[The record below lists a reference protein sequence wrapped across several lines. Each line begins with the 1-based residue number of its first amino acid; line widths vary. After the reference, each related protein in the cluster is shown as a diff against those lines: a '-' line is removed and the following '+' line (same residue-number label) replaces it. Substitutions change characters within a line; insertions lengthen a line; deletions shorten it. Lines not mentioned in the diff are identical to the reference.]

1 MTSKRVSTT
10 SVAADAPIALYSN
23 SPENTDVGKNYKI
36 VIPGN
41 TVGAMYLASSEIGY
55 NETDSVAIVV
65 EDAAAAAAAAVDAA
79 KTVTPITS
87 PSLSDIQVVSKTV
100 VYDASGNPSVEVV
113 FKIKNSSGKT
123 LKGINARVEL
133 L

>member
-23 SPENTDVGKNYKI
+23 SPENTDLGGNYKI

-41 TVGAMYLASSEIGY
+41 TVGAMYLSSNEIGY
-55 NETDSVAIVV
+55 NESDGITIAA
-65 EDAAAAAAAAVDAA
+65 EDAAAAAAEAA
-79 KTVTPITS
+79 KAVTGALS
-87 PSLSDIQVVSKTV
+87 PSLSDIQVVSNTV
-100 VYDASGNPSVEVV
+100 VYDASGNPSVEII